1 VQGLSPE
8 EFVVSAS
15 GGNSPVRFGTFEVDL
30 RAGELRRNGARV
42 RLQEQPLQVLAM
54 LLDRP
59 GEVVTREELHGRLWS
74 SDTFVDFDHGLNAAI
89 KRLRDALGDSAENPR
104 FVETLARRGYRF
116 IAPVEKS
123 QPAFA
128 APADTTPPESTSR
141 FRRWLPILVS
151 ALGVLLVGASAGWHA
166 GRHSAA
172 ALRPMERRITG
183 NAPNDPVWSAAI
195 SPDGKYLAFSDKNG
209 LFLRVL
215 ASGETQH
222 VAIADDLRTGHVS
235 WFPDGNRLLA
245 VRGKWPGG
253 SPGLWSLSTLG
264 GSPRKLIDDAEEG
277 AVSPDGAQVAF
288 VRGEWEHQEVWLMQS
303 DGEQPRKIFGE
314 KDGSYGSPVWSP
326 DGKRIALFEYANY
339 FGKDQDDVS
348 LAICDPATG
357 RVEIIK
363 ENPNFVPGLNWTRD
377 GRLIFALSEAPPN
390 RADSN
395 LWAQKMDPHSYKP
408 IGDAVRLSNGP
419 DSKSRMTL
427 SSNGKRLS
435 YLRFVA
441 SPAVYVARVQANG
454 SILGTPQR
462 LSLEE
467 RKNFPYTW
475 TPDGK
480 SIIFVSDRNGLRHL
494 YKQGVEQA
502 APDLLVGGDN
512 NIMIARLDAE
522 GTNVLYLT
530 TAPPN
535 DPTQNMRL
543 MRQPL
548 SGGTPQ
554 LILRAPGISNFQCA
568 RIPAQTCVLSQVADN
583 RIVFSTFD
591 PATGNQTKIHSMDD
605 PEWFLLNWT
614 LSSDGH
620 TLALAKKHRSPLP
633 ADILLLNLEGGK
645 QRSLVLDNWFSIG
658 CLDFAADGKSIWVNA
673 TSLAGVQTLL
683 NVNLHGKVTAA
694 LEEKEMDL
702 GWAIPSP
709 NGRDVAIWMSAASS
723 NAYLL
728 EDF

>member
-1 VQGLSPE
+1 M
-8 EFVVSAS
+8 VSAN
-15 GGNSPVRFGTFEVDL
+15 GGNSLVRFGTFEVDL

-54 LLDRP
+54 LLERP
-59 GEVVTREELHGRLWS
+59 GEVVTREELHGRLWN

-116 IAPVEKS
+116 IAPVENSKLPVS
-123 QPAFA
+123 PLPVVTPA
-128 APADTTPPESTSR
+128 PEATSA

-151 ALGVLLVGASAGWHA
+151 AVGVLLVGMSAGWHA

-172 ALRPMERRITG
+172 ALRPMERRVTG

-215 ASGETQH
+215 ISGETQN
-222 VAIADDLRTGHVS
+222 VAITDNLRTGSVS

-264 GSPRKLIDDAEEG
+264 GSPHKLIDDAEEG
-277 AVSPDGAQVAF
+277 AVSPDGSQVAF
-288 VRGEWEHQEVWLMQS
+288 LRGDYEHQKIWVMQS
-303 DGEQPRKIFGE
+303 DGDQPRKIFGE
-314 KDGSYGSPVWSP
+314 EGGFYSSLAWSP
-326 DGKRIALFEYANY
+326 DGKRIAFFEYANH
-339 FGKDQDDVS
+339 FGRDQGDVS
-348 LAICDPATG
+348 LAICDPASG
-357 RVEIIK
+357 HVEVLK
-363 ENPNFVPGLNWTRD
+363 ENPRFVPGLNWTRD
-377 GRLIFALSEAPPN
+377 GRLIFSLSEPPPN

-395 LWAQKMDPHSYKP
+395 LWAQKMDARSYKP
-408 IGDAVRLSNGP
+408 IGEAVRLTDGP
-419 DSKSRMTL
+419 DSKSRVTL
-427 SSNGKRLS
+427 SSNGRRLS

-441 SPAVYVARVQANG
+441 SPAVYVARVQGNG
-454 SILGTPQR
+454 STLGTPQR
-462 LSLEE
+462 LSLAE

-480 SIIFVSDRNGLRHL
+480 SIIFVSDRDGSRHL
-494 YKQGVEQA
+494 YKQAVDQA

-522 GTNVLYLT
+522 GTNILYLS
-530 TAPPN
+530 TASPN
-535 DPTQNMRL
+535 DPAQEMRL
-543 MRQPL
+543 MRLPL

-554 LILRAPGISNFQCA
+554 VILRAPEISNFQCA
-568 RIPAQTCVLSQVADN
+568 RMPSQTCLLSQIGGN
-583 RIVFSTFD
+583 HIVFSTFD
-591 PATGNQTKIHSMDD
+591 PTTGKQTQIHSIDD
-605 PEWFLLNWT
+605 PEWFLMNWT

-620 TLALAKKHRSPLP
+620 TLALAKKHRNPLP
-633 ADILLLNLEGGK
+633 ADILLLDLQGGK
-645 QRSLVLDNWFSIG
+645 QRTLVLDNWFSIG
-658 CLDFAADGKSIWVNA
+658 CLDFAADGNSIWVNA
-673 TSLAGVQTLL
+673 ASPEGVPTML
-683 NVNLHGKVTAA
+683 NVTLSGKVIPA
-694 LEEKEMDL
+694 LEEREMDL

>member
-1 VQGLSPE
+1 
-8 EFVVSAS
+8 VVSS
-15 GGNSPVRFGTFEVDL
+15 NDGNSLIRFGTFEVDL

-42 RLQEQPLQVLAM
+42 RLQEQPFQVLTM
-54 LLDRP
+54 LLERP

-116 IAPVEKS
+116 IAPVENS
-123 QPAFA
+123 RQLLSA
-128 APADTTPPESTSR
+128 APLATPPEAPSR

-151 ALGVLLVGASAGWHA
+151 AVGVLLVGMSAGWHA

-172 ALRPMERRITG
+172 ALRPMERRVTG
-183 NAPNDPVWSAAI
+183 NGPNDPVWSAAI

-222 VAIADDLRTGHVS
+222 VAIADDLRTGPVS

-245 VRGKWPGG
+245 IRGKWPGG
-253 SPGLWSLSTLG
+253 APGLWSLSTLG
-264 GSPRKLIDDAEEG
+264 GSPRKLIDDSEEG
-277 AVSPDGAQVAF
+277 AVSPDGSRVAF
-288 VRGEWEHQEVWLMQS
+288 VRGDYEHQELWVMQP
-303 DGEQPRKIFGE
+303 DGDQPRKIFGE
-314 KDGSYGSPVWSP
+314 KGGSYGSLAWSP
-326 DGKRIALFEYANY
+326 DGRRIAFFEYANNY
-339 FGKDQDDVS
+339 GKDQDDVS
-348 LAICDPATG
+348 LAICDPTTG
-357 RVEIIK
+357 HAEVLK
-363 ENPNFVPGLNWTRD
+363 EDPRFVPGLNWTRD
-377 GRLIFALSEAPPN
+377 GRLIFSLSEPPPN

-395 LWAQKMDPHSYKP
+395 LWAQKMDAHSYKP
-408 IGDAVRLSNGP
+408 LGEAVRLTNGP
-419 DSKSRMTL
+419 DSKSRVTL
-427 SSNGKRLS
+427 SSSAKRLS

-441 SPAVYVARVQANG
+441 SPAVYVARVQG
-454 SILGTPQR
+454 DGTLGTPQR
-462 LSLEE
+462 LSLAE
-467 RKNFPYTW
+467 RKSFPYTW

-480 SIIFVSDRNGLRHL
+480 SIIFVSDRDGLRHL
-494 YKQGVEQA
+494 YKQAVDQP

-522 GTNVLYLT
+522 GTGILYLT

-535 DPTQNMRL
+535 DPSQDMRL
-543 MRQPL
+543 MRLPL
-548 SGGTPQ
+548 SGGTPR

-568 RIPAQTCVLSQVADN
+568 RTPSQTCILSQIGDN
-583 RIVFSTFD
+583 RIVFSSFD
-591 PATGNQTKIHSMDD
+591 LATGKLTQIHSIDD

-620 TLALAKKHRSPLP
+620 TLALAKKHRNPLP
-633 ADILLLNLEGGK
+633 ADILLLDLPGGK
-645 QRSLVLDNWFSIG
+645 QRTLVLDNWFSIG

-673 TSLAGVQTLL
+673 ASPNGVQTLL
-683 NVNLHGKVTAA
+683 NVNLHGKVRAS
-694 LEEKEMDL
+694 LEEKEKDL

-723 NAYLL
+723 NVYLL
-728 EDF
+728 ENF

>member
-1 VQGLSPE
+1 M
-8 EFVVSAS
+8 VSANGAS
-15 GGNSPVRFGTFEVDL
+15 SVVRFGTFELDH

-54 LLDRP
+54 LLERP

-116 IAPVEKS
+116 IAPVENSK
-123 QPAFA
+123 QPVLA
-128 APADTTPPESTSR
+128 APLITPATEATSR

-151 ALGVLLVGASAGWHA
+151 ALGVLLVGMSAGWHA

-172 ALRPMERRITG
+172 ALRPMERRVTG

-222 VAIADDLRTGHVS
+222 VAIADDLRTGPIS

-245 VRGKWPGG
+245 IRGRWPAGP
-253 SPGLWSLSTLG
+253 PGLWSLSTLG
-264 GSPRKLIDDAEEG
+264 GSPRKLIDDSEEA
-277 AVSPDGAQVAF
+277 AVSPDGSQIAL
-288 VRGEWEHQEVWLMQS
+288 VRGDYEHEELWVMQS
-303 DGEQPRKIFGE
+303 DGDQPRKIFGE
-314 KDGSYGSPVWSP
+314 KGGAYGSLAWSP
-326 DGKRIALFEYANY
+326 DGKRIAFFEYANY

-357 RVEIIK
+357 RVEVLK
-363 ENPNFVPGLNWTRD
+363 EDPRFVPGLNWTRD

-395 LWAQKMDPHSYKP
+395 LWAQKMAARTYKP
-408 IGDAVRLSNGP
+408 IGEAVRLTNGP
-419 DSKSRMTL
+419 DSKSRVTL

-441 SPAVYVARVQANG
+441 SPAVYVARVHGNG
-454 SILGTPQR
+454 SILGTPER
-462 LSLEE
+462 LSLAE

-480 SIIFVSDRNGLRHL
+480 SIIFISDRDGTRHL
-494 YKQGVEQA
+494 YKQAADQA

-522 GTNVLYLT
+522 GAGILYLT

-535 DPTQNMRL
+535 DPAQEMRL
-543 MRQPL
+543 MRLPL

-554 LILRAPGISNFQCA
+554 LILRAPEISNFQCA
-568 RIPAQTCVLSQVADN
+568 RMPSRTCILSQIGDN
-583 RIVFSTFD
+583 HIVFSTFD
-591 PATGNQTKIHSMDD
+591 TATGKKTQIHSIND

-614 LSSDGH
+614 LSSDGR
-620 TLALAKKHRSPLP
+620 TLALAKKHRTPLP
-633 ADILLLNLEGGK
+633 ADILLLNLQKGK
-645 QRSLVLDNWFSIG
+645 QRTLVLDNWFSIG

-673 TSLAGVQTLL
+673 ASPGGVQTLL
-683 NVNLHGKVTAA
+683 NVDLHGKVSAA
-694 LEEKEMDL
+694 LQEKEMDL

-709 NGRDVAIWMSAASS
+709 NGREVAIWMSAASS

>member
-1 VQGLSPE
+1 
-8 EFVVSAS
+8 VVSAN
-15 GGNSPVRFGTFEVDL
+15 GGSSIVRFGMFEVDL

-42 RLQEQPLQVLAM
+42 RLQEQPFQVLAM
-54 LLDRP
+54 LLERP
-59 GEVVTREELHGRLWS
+59 GELVTREELHGRLWS

-116 IAPVEKS
+116 IAPVENS
-123 QPAFA
+123 RQLVSPAPVVTVPTEA
-128 APADTTPPESTSR
+128 TSA

-151 ALGVLLVGASAGWHA
+151 AVGVLLVGMSAGWHA
-166 GRHSAA
+166 GRHSVA
-172 ALRPMERRITG
+172 ALRPMERRVTG

-215 ASGETQH
+215 ASGETQN
-222 VAIADDLRTGHVS
+222 VAIADDLRTGPVS

-245 VRGKWPGG
+245 VRGKWP
-253 SPGLWSLSTLG
+253 SSPPGLWSLSALG
-264 GSPRKLIDDAEEG
+264 GSPRKLIDDSEEG
-277 AVSPDGAQVAF
+277 AVSPDGSQIAL
-288 VRGEWEHQEVWLMQS
+288 VRGDYEHQEIWVMQS

-314 KDGSYGSPVWSP
+314 TNGSYGSLAWSP
-326 DGKRIALFEYANY
+326 DGKRIAFFEYANN

-357 RVEIIK
+357 HVEVIN
-363 ENPNFVPGLNWTRD
+363 ENPSFVPGLNWTRD
-377 GRLIFALSEAPPN
+377 GRLIFSLSEPPPN

-395 LWAQKMDPHSYKP
+395 LWAQKMDARSYKP
-408 IGDAVRLSNGP
+408 IGEAVRLTNGP
-419 DSKSRMTL
+419 DSKSRVTL

-441 SPAVYVARVQANG
+441 SPAVYIARVQSDG
-454 SILGTPQR
+454 GTLGTPQR
-462 LSLEE
+462 LSLTE
-467 RKNFPYTW
+467 RRNFPYTW

-480 SIIFVSDRNGLRHL
+480 SIIFISDRDGSRHL
-494 YKQGVEQA
+494 YKQGVDQA

-522 GTNVLYLT
+522 GTGILYLT

-535 DPTQNMRL
+535 DPAREMRL
-543 MRQPL
+543 LRLPL

-554 LILRAPGISNFQCA
+554 LILHAPEISNFQCA
-568 RIPAQTCVLSQVADN
+568 RLPSQTCILSQIGGK

-591 PATGNQTKIHSMDD
+591 PAIGKLTQIHSIDD

-620 TLALAKKHRSPLP
+620 TLALAKKHRNPLP
-633 ADILLLNLEGGK
+633 ADILLLNLPGGK
-645 QRSLVLDNWFSIG
+645 QRTLVLHDWFSIG

-673 TSLAGVQTLL
+673 ASPAGVQTML
-683 NVNLHGKVTAA
+683 NVTLSGKIIPA
-694 LEEKEMDL
+694 LEEREMDL

-709 NGRDVAIWMSAASS
+709 NGRDVAIWLSAASS

-728 EDF
+728 EGF

>member
-1 VQGLSPE
+1 MPE
-8 EFVVSAS
+8 EFVVSAT
-15 GGNSPVRFGTFEVDL
+15 GGNSLVRFGTFEADL
-30 RAGELRRNGARV
+30 RSGELRRNGARV

-54 LLDRP
+54 LLERP

-116 IAPVEKS
+116 IAPVENSK
-123 QPAFA
+123 QPALSPPVPTA
-128 APADTTPPESTSR
+128 TPVATSR

-151 ALGVLLVGASAGWHA
+151 ALGVLLVGMSAGWHA

-172 ALRPMERRITG
+172 ALRPLERRVTG

-195 SPDGKYLAFSDKNG
+195 SPDGKYLAFSDRNG

-215 ASGETQH
+215 ASGETQN
-222 VAIADDLRTGHVS
+222 VAIADDLRTGPVS

-253 SPGLWSLSTLG
+253 SPGLWSLSMLG
-264 GSPRKLIDDAEEG
+264 GSPRKLIDDVEEG
-277 AVSPDGAQVAF
+277 AVSPDGSQVAF
-288 VRGEWEHQEVWLMQS
+288 VRGDYEHQEIWVMQS
-303 DGEQPRKIFGE
+303 DGDQPRKIFGE
-314 KDGSYGSPVWSP
+314 KGGWYGSLAWSP
-326 DGKRIALFEYANY
+326 DGKRIAFFEYANY

-357 RVEIIK
+357 RVELIK
-363 ENPNFVPGLNWTRD
+363 ENPRFVPGLNWTRD
-377 GRLIFALSEAPPN
+377 GRLIFSLSEPPPN

-395 LWAQKMDPHSYKP
+395 LWAQKMDARSYKP
-408 IGDAVRLSNGP
+408 IGEAVRLTNGP
-419 DSKSRMTL
+419 DSKSRVTL
-427 SSNGKRLS
+427 SSNGRRLS

-441 SPAVYVARVQANG
+441 SPAVYVARVQGNG
-454 SILGTPQR
+454 STLGAPQR
-462 LSLEE
+462 LSLAEQ
-467 RKNFPYTW
+467 KNLPYAW

-480 SIIFVSDRNGLRHL
+480 SIIFVSDRDGARHL
-494 YKQGVEQA
+494 YKQAVDQA

-522 GTNVLYLT
+522 GTNILYLT
-530 TAPPN
+530 TASPN
-535 DPTQNMRL
+535 DPAQGMRL
-543 MRQPL
+543 MRLPL
-548 SGGTPQ
+548 SGGTPH
-554 LILRAPGISNFQCA
+554 LILRAPEISNFQCA
-568 RIPAQTCVLSQVADN
+568 RMPSHTCLLSQIGGN
-583 RIVFSTFD
+583 HIVFSTFD
-591 PATGNQTKIHSMDD
+591 PATGKPTQIHSIDD
-605 PEWFLLNWT
+605 PEWFLMNWT

-620 TLALAKKHRSPLP
+620 TLALAKKHRTPLA
-633 ADILLLNLEGGK
+633 ADILLLDLQGGK
-645 QRSLVLDNWFSIG
+645 QRTLVLDNWFSIG

-673 TSLAGVQTLL
+673 ASPEGVQTML
-683 NVNLHGKVTAA
+683 NVTLSGKVIPA